1 MVETTPI
8 TTNGEVLLPIF
19 YTNAPQHTDSF
30 NGGWGQVLHFLTGGE
45 ENGARYDSNGDYIGP
60 AYNQGGGLLEWVSV
74 GAVKGS
80 LALVKFSSEIAQ
92 AQKMAKATKVVQAS
106 HKGTKLLNQYNSVES
121 LIKGA
126 GKLSR
131 IKGGMQGF
139 VKGDGASV
147 FKALTQNAKMQSNGQ
162 YLLSNGVQIGYHFSK
177 TIGAYTIHITPTA
190 EEMIKIR
197 FVK

>member
-80 LALVKFSSEIAQ
+80 LALVKFS
-92 AQKMAKATKVVQAS
+92 
-106 HKGTKLLNQYNSVES
+106 
-121 LIKGA
+121 
-126 GKLSR
+126 
-131 IKGGMQGF
+131 
-139 VKGDGASV
+139 
-147 FKALTQNAKMQSNGQ
+147 AKMRKLKKWLKQQ
-162 YLLSNGVQIGYHFSK
+162 K
-177 TIGAYTIHITPTA
+177 
-190 EEMIKIR
+190 
-197 FVK
+197 